1 MLMNEWLKTEARF
14 HRGTRR
20 KACSWRVQT
29 SIIATLV
36 FAIAHSLAAASLAA
50 DNWPDFRGPCGDG
63 HCTAQGLP
71 LRWSESE
78 NVAWKVAIRGR
89 GWSSPVVW
97 SEQVWMTTATEDGR
111 QLSALAVH
119 LQTGRVLHNVQVFAV
134 AEPEPIDSTNSYAS
148 PSPVIEDGRVFVHF
162 GTYGT
167 ACIDTTS
174 GRILWSRR
182 DFPVDHQKGPG
193 SSPVLFENLL
203 IFQCDGNDVQY
214 MVALD
219 KMTGG
224 IVWRTERSVDLSRRD
239 PDYRKSF
246 STPLIHV
253 MEEQPQLISTAAGAI
268 YGYDPR
274 TGRELWRVRYGG
286 HTNVARPVADDRTA
300 FINTGFARPELW
312 AVRLDGSGDVTETN
326 VLWRVTRS
334 VSTKPSPLLIDG
346 RLFMVADAGGIV
358 TCLDAATGQVLAT
371 RRLGGNYAASPLYAE
386 GRIYLFNEDG
396 RTTIMSADERLQVL
410 AENQLDDGFQA
421 SPAVS
426 GRTLVLRTRRHLYRI
441 ERAEEEG

>member
-1 MLMNEWLKTEARF
+1 MQRSVIVTF
-14 HRGTRR
+14 
-20 KACSWRVQT
+20 
-29 SIIATLV
+29 V
-36 FAIAHSLAAASLAA
+36 FAIVHLLADSPLAA
-50 DNWPDFRGPCGDG
+50 DNWPDFRGPRADG
-63 HCTAQGLP
+63 HCTAQGSP

-78 NVAWKVAIRGR
+78 NVDWKVAVPGR

-97 SEQVWMTTATEDGR
+97 GEQIWLTTATQDGR
-111 QLSALAVH
+111 NLSALAVH
-119 LQTGRVLHNVQVFAV
+119 LRTGRIAHNLRVFEV
-134 AEPEPIDSTNSYAS
+134 EDPEPIDPTNSYAS

-167 ACIDTTS
+167 ACIDTAS
-174 GRILWSRR
+174 SQIIWSRR

-193 SSPVLFENLL
+193 STPVLFENLL

-214 MVALD
+214 MVALE
-219 KMTGG
+219 KLTGR

-246 STPLIHV
+246 STPLIHLTKK
-253 MEEQPQLISTAAGAI
+253 QPQLISTTAGAV

-286 HTNVARPVADDRTA
+286 HTNVARPVTDARTA
-300 FINTGFARPELW
+300 FINTGFARPQLW
-312 AVRLDGSGDVTETN
+312 AVRLDGSGDVTDTN
-326 VLWRVTRS
+326 VHWRVTRS

-346 RLFMVADAGGIV
+346 RLFMVADTGGIV
-358 TCLDAATGQVLAT
+358 TCLDATTGHVLAT

-386 GRIYLFNEDG
+386 GRIYLFGEEG
-396 RTTIMSADERLQVL
+396 RTTVISADERLLVL

-426 GRTLVLRTRRHLYRI
+426 GRALVLRTRRHLYRI
-441 ERAEEEG
+441 ERAEGER

>member
-1 MLMNEWLKTEARF
+1 
-14 HRGTRR
+14 
-20 KACSWRVQT
+20 
-29 SIIATLV
+29 
-36 FAIAHSLAAASLAA
+36 
-50 DNWPDFRGPCGDG
+50 
-63 HCTAQGLP
+63 
-71 LRWSESE
+71 
-78 NVAWKVAIRGR
+78 
-89 GWSSPVVW
+89 
-97 SEQVWMTTATEDGR
+97 MTTATEDGR

-219 KMTGG
+219 KTTGG

-253 MEEQPQLISTAAGAI
+253 VEEQPQLISTAAGAV

-286 HTNVARPVADDRTA
+286 HTNVARPVADDCTA

-312 AVRLDGSGDVTETN
+312 AVRLDGSGDVTDTN
-326 VLWRVTRS
+326 VLWRVTRG

-346 RLFMVADAGGIV
+346 RLFMVADTGGVV

-371 RRLGGNYAASPLYAE
+371 RRLGGNYAASSLYAG
-386 GRIYLFNEDG
+386 GRIYLFSEDG
-396 RTTIMSADERLQVL
+396 RTTVMSADEQLDVL
-410 AENQLDDGFQA
+410 AENRLDDGFQA

-426 GRTLVLRTRRHLYRI
+426 GRSLLLRTRRHLYRI
-441 ERAEEEG
+441 ERAEEER